1 MVDTGRSQPESVIEL
16 STRRRSAPPERHTPP
31 VPEWEGEP
39 GDLLSLPFLVER
51 LSFPSTQVRMW
62 GAYQLVDR
70 WQDACPRFIE
80 KLWEA
85 PEDEIRE
92 SAIGLIGKYHLHSY
106 AFPLM
111 RVFSS
116 EEHPF
121 SHAAGVALGR
131 LGYEPVGKLLRRWF
145 NDTIANAEANPL
157 ELEAATEALLFYDQ
171 AGHWED
177 VHAHLAHCHQNHSFF
192 STLFAQL
199 CLHAKTPRHLRL
211 LAEAYGPARELF
223 NDVHLTQHLV
233 ASIGRGNL
241 CRLLQ
246 ARLNSGY
253 RLNAVYQ
260 ECLKS
265 LGWEIS
271 DPQTRSLLDGLMQC
285 GNTREGLERFVPLAG
300 ALLAR
305 LAPAAEATA
314 FVSAFLQGCTAW
326 LAEWDGAI
334 LKVREL
340 EFHLL
345 ASLPLV
351 ALLTQAEAQCL
362 AAPQTEALRITR
374 IYQSALLS
382 PPFMS
387 QVLHLLSRTGAGP
400 DLNALGS
407 GGFSGWVRD
416 EEKDALWKLYT
427 GQLEGIDYPLEQVL
441 PQPWEFP
448 IPDLMPRLVALLSD
462 RLPGYLAAQRTQ
474 AVDYC
479 LEVFRRAGST
489 ALVDKL
495 LPHFDTL
502 INQHYHGFVELM
514 THLPDARFLQPLVNH
529 YRTGEEDLQRLIHFI
544 CDVHR
549 RPYPQ
554 LVTDASE
561 AAAEEPAPPVGMVRL
576 LCRACGGAY
585 QYAAGTIYVDEE
597 RIEQRQI
604 PTTREVWSP
613 TRFECKKCGSPVP
626 FDPDE
631 RFLTDLF
638 TELLAAK
645 LFPPSTRDESALRHV
660 RLIQFPRLEGKTLN
674 PAHFLKEVERAL
686 GNCAAPGQETPF
698 LLELGRFQMEVN
710 EVAAAKLT
718 FQRIVAGPSKC
729 PQALYYLGVIAF
741 QEKNLYEARLYFSRL
756 IQSSSRE
763 DFDNELDNPLDMAH
777 HYLKL
782 LDKREFKRSHFRL
795 ISS

>member
-1 MVDTGRSQPESVIEL
+1 MVDSGRSQPESVIDL
-16 STRRRSAPPERHTPP
+16 SARRKAAPPEHRPP
-31 VPEWEGEP
+31 AAPEWEGEP

-51 LSFPSTQVRMW
+51 LGFPGNQVRMW
-62 GAYQLVDR
+62 AAYQLVDR
-70 WQDACPRFIE
+70 WQDAAPRYLE

-85 PEDEIRE
+85 PQEEIRE
-92 SAIGLIGKYHLHSY
+92 SAIGLIGKYRMQAY

-111 RVFSS
+111 RLFSS
-116 EEHPF
+116 REHPF

-145 NDTIANAEANPL
+145 HDTVGNSEATPL
-157 ELEAATEALLFYDQ
+157 ELEAATEALLCYDE

-177 VHAHLAHCHQNHSFF
+177 VHAHLATSHQNHAFF

-199 CLHAKTPRHLRL
+199 CLHAQTPRHVRL

-233 ASIGRGNL
+233 NTIGRGNL
-241 CRLLQ
+241 CRFLQ
-246 ARLNSGY
+246 ARLNGGY

-260 ECLKS
+260 ECLKV
-265 LGWEIS
+265 LGWELT
-271 DPQTRSLLDGLMQC
+271 DPDTRALLDGLGQC

-305 LAPAAEATA
+305 LAPEAEATA
-314 FVSAFLQGCTAW
+314 YVSACLQGCMAW
-326 LAEWDGAI
+326 LGEWEGAI

-362 AAPQTEALRITR
+362 ADPEHEALRITR

-382 PPFMS
+382 PQFMS
-387 QVLHLLSRTGAGP
+387 QVLNLLSHRPQGAGP
-400 DLNALGS
+400 DGLGS
-407 GGFSGWVRD
+407 AAFSGWVRD

-427 GQLEGIDYPLEQVL
+427 GQLEGVDYPLEQVL
-441 PQPWEFP
+441 PQPWEYP
-448 IPDLMPRLVALLSD
+448 VPDLMGRLVALLED
-462 RLPGYLAAQRTQ
+462 RLPGYLAAERRE

-479 LEVFRRAGST
+479 LEVFRRAGGT
-489 ALVDKL
+489 AQVEKL
-495 LPHFDTL
+495 LPHFEPL
-502 INQHYHGFVELM
+502 VNHHFHAFVELM
-514 THLPDARFLQPLVNH
+514 THLPDVRFLQPLVNH
-529 YRTGEEDLQRLIHFI
+529 HRAGEEDLLRLIHFI

-554 LVTDASE
+554 L
-561 AAAEEPAPPVGMVRL
+561 AAGPQEEDEPAAPAGMVRL

-585 QYAAGTIYVDEE
+585 QYAAGVIYVDEE

-604 PTTREVWSP
+604 PTAREVWTP

-631 RFLTDLF
+631 RFLNDLF

-645 LFPPSTRDESALRHV
+645 LFPPGTRDETALSHV
-660 RLIQFPRLEGKTLN
+660 RLITFPLLEGRTLN
-674 PAHFLKEVERAL
+674 PAHFLKEVERL
-686 GNCAAPGQETPF
+686 LETCDAPAQEIPY
-698 LLELGRFQMEVN
+698 LLELGRFQMEIGQ
-710 EVAAAKLT
+710 ADAAKQT

-729 PQALYYLGVIAF
+729 PQALYFLGVLAF

-756 IQSSSRE
+756 IQTSARE
-763 DFDNELDNPLDMAH
+763 DFDNDLDNPVDMAH

-782 LDKREFKRSHFRL
+782 LDKREFKRSHFHL